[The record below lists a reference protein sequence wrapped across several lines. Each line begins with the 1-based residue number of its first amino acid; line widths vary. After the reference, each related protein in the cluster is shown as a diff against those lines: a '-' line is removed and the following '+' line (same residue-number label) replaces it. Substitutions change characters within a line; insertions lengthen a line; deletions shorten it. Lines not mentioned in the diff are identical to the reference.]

1 MGRLRRLYGNCFH
14 ITSAIF
20 PYNLRNLLGNF
31 PHIIPFFFL
40 TASLTRET
48 FPNSVDEDYYGKVV
62 DHGDPTHL
70 QPHELGRGGDGLLH
84 LTGSTGVHEDDLD
97 TPENSSSF
105 SNDIIDLDFPK

>member
-1 MGRLRRLYGNCFH
+1 MILQTKSSVATFSRSKSLRPGLVHTCKDTGVVTKMIVRVMKMMLK
-14 ITSAIF
+14 IM
-20 PYNLRNLLGNF
+20 LV
-31 PHIIPFFFL
+31 
-40 TASLTRET
+40 ET
-48 FPNSVDEDYYGKVV
+48 IMVDT
-62 DHGDPTHL
+62 GDPTHL